1 MVPRQRE
8 NSTKGQCR
16 ALGARTGEPA
26 QGPSSLPKK
35 SRCGGLTRGL
45 PPTAELRAQGC
56 SRDPSSLRAVREQ
69 DPFTSWM
76 EEVLA
81 RAGLSVLL
89 TQEVPQSCPLTP
101 TMHNA
106 IVFWT
111 LSLSNDMFLDGGDG
125 GHPRPALWQ
134 GSLSLSP
141 LPSRAAVNICVACM
155 LHNSRGLIQDTLWAM
170 PQALCS
176 TRPAQPHGAAP

>member
-1 MVPRQRE
+1 MWRAD
-8 NSTKGQCR
+8 KG
-16 ALGARTGEPA
+16 T
-26 QGPSSLPKK
+26 
-35 SRCGGLTRGL
+35 

-56 SRDPSSLRAVREQ
+56 SRNPSSLRAIREQ

-81 RAGLSVLL
+81 RAGLSLLL
-89 TQEVPQSCPLTP
+89 TQEVPQSCPPTP

-111 LSLSNDMFLDGGDG
+111 LSLSDDMFLDSSDG

-134 GSLSLSP
+134 GTLSLSP
-141 LPSRAAVNICVACM
+141 APSRAAVNICVACM
-155 LHNSRGLIQDTLWAM
+155 PHNSRGIIQNTLWAM
-170 PQALCS
+170 SQALCS
-176 TRPAQPHGAAP
+176 ASCPATRDRSISLLLPGEGAESILGAPGLAAVQGRED